1 MAAQKQGTGNW
12 SALRTKLSTMLL
24 ERIEG
29 GKLVLPAMPATAARV
44 IEVLESGGHQDKASA
59 LLEKDPVLALEVLRL
74 ANSASF
80 APRARIESIA
90 HAITLLG
97 ATRLRTLLVTAS
109 ARQVFV
115 SRNRNIRDLT
125 ATLWMHSVGVAT
137 VARQIAVRAAF
148 ADKEAPYMAGLM
160 HDIGKPI
167 VAIHLLDLERS
178 VSRSVQDHWIEPN
191 EWLRIVQEVH
201 RPVGIAV
208 AKQWNLSAE
217 ICKAITDCEEFD
229 PIERLSASNAVR
241 FANALAKREGVY
253 AGAVDPEQVDT
264 VLLIGRSMLGLD
276 DDAVT
281 ALSQALRAATSSEGA
296 SMPDSAR

>member
-1 MAAQKQGTGNW
+1 MTAAGKQPQQAPGNW
-12 SALRTKLSTMLL
+12 SALREKLSVMLM

-44 IEVLESGGHQDKASA
+44 IDAIESGAHQDKAAS
-59 LLEKDPVLALEVLRL
+59 LLETDPVLALEVLRL

-80 APRARIESIA
+80 APRARVESIS
-90 HAITLLG
+90 HAITMLG

-115 SRNRNIRDLT
+115 SRNRTIRDLT
-125 ATLWMHSVGVAT
+125 AALWSHSIGVAT

-148 ADKEAPYMAGLM
+148 QDKEAPYMAGLM

-178 VSRSVQDHWIEPN
+178 VSRSMQDHWIDPN
-191 EWLRIVQEVH
+191 EWLGIVQQVH
-201 RPVGIAV
+201 RRVGIAV
-208 AKQWNLSAE
+208 AKAWNLSSE
-217 ICKAITDCEEFD
+217 ICKAIEDCVEFD

-253 AGAVDPEQVDT
+253 AGPVDAEQVET

-276 DDAVT
+276 DDGVAALAASLRSATT
-281 ALSQALRAATSSEGA
+281 ADQV
-296 SMPDSAR
+296 

>member
-1 MAAQKQGTGNW
+1 MAAPKQGATGNW
-12 SALRTKLSTMLL
+12 SALRQKLSAMLID
-24 ERIEG
+24 RIEG

-44 IEVLESGGHQDKASA
+44 IEALEAGSHQEKAAS
-59 LLEKDPVLALEVLRL
+59 LLEQDPVLALEVLRL

-80 APRARIESIA
+80 APRSRIESIA

-115 SRNRNIRDLT
+115 SRNRTIRDLT
-125 ATLWMHSVGVAT
+125 ATLWMHSIGVAT

-148 ADKEAPYMAGLM
+148 PDKEAPYMAGLM

-178 VSRSVQDHWIEPN
+178 VSRSQQDHWIEPN
-191 EWLRIVQEVH
+191 EWLSIVQDVH
-201 RPVGIAV
+201 RPVGVAV
-208 AKQWNLSAE
+208 AKQWNLSTE
-217 ICKAITDCEEFD
+217 ICKAIQDCVEFD

-253 AGAVDPEQVDT
+253 AGPVDMEQVET

-276 DDAVT
+276 DDAIN
-281 ALSQALRAATSSEGA
+281 ALSIALRAATSGE
-296 SMPDSAR
+296 PT